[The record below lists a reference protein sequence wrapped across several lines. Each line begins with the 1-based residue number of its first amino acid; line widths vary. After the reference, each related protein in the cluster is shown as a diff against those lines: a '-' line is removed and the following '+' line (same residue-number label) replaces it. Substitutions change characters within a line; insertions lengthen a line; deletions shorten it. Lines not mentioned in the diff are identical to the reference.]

1 MPFADIIYE
10 YLCLLFSLA
19 IINLIW
25 CFGSRLYRKRKFSH
39 MELELLRSEVFRA
52 LLTSV
57 LAPAIVMMIRALTS
71 WIAALL

>member
-1 MPFADIIYE
+1 MSFADILYE
-10 YLCLLFSLA
+10 YLCLLLSLTV
-19 IINLIW
+19 INLIW

-39 MELELLRSEVFRA
+39 MELEPLRSEVFRA

-57 LAPAIVMMIRALTS
+57 LASIIVMIIRALTS

>member
-10 YLCLLFSLA
+10 YLCLLFSLT

-39 MELELLRSEVFRA
+39 MEPAPLRGEVLQA
-52 LLTSV
+52 LATSV
-57 LAPAIVMMIRALTS
+57 LAPAIVMMTRALTS

>member
-1 MPFADIIYE
+1 MPFADILYE
-10 YLCLLFSLA
+10 YLCLLFSLT

-39 MELELLRSEVFRA
+39 MELEPLRFEVFRA

-57 LAPAIVMMIRALTS
+57 LAPVIVMMIRAVTF
-71 WIAALL
+71 WVAALL

>member
-1 MPFADIIYE
+1 MSFADIIYE
-10 YLCLLFSLA
+10 YLCLLFSLT

-39 MELELLRSEVFRA
+39 MELAPLRGEVLQA

-71 WIAALL
+71 WIASLL